1 MVENEKNDGCNCNR
15 SNYFM
20 HFNNMFYFW
29 KMYLIIKESVKT
41 SEANLNISDMK
52 GTIPRVALTFDD
64 GPSTKYTEKLLKGL
78 KKRESRQHSFLQER
92 GFLILKR

>member
-1 MVENEKNDGCNCNR
+1 MKKTTVVIVTEVIILCI
-15 SNYFM
+15 
-20 HFNNMFYFW
+20 
-29 KMYLIIKESVKT
+29 LIICFIFGKVPDNKESVKT

-52 GTIPRVALTFDD
+52 DTIPRVALTFDD

-78 KKRESRQHSFLQER
+78 KKGESKQHSFLQER